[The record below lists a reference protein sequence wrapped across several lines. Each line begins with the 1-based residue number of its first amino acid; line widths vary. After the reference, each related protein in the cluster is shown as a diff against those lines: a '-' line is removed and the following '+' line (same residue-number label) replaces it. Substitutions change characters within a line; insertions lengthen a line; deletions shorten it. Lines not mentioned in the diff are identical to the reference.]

1 MDTPLTRCQWV
12 NQDPEYIA
20 YHDHEWGKPTYDN
33 LALFEMICLEGQQ
46 AGLSWYTILK
56 KRQGY
61 RDLFHHFDPEK
72 IALMDEDDIERLMQD
87 TRIIRNRLK
96 INGIIANAKAYLTMK
111 ENGEDFSSFIWQFVN
126 GQPIVNGWE
135 KPSQVPAETEIS
147 KLLSKAL
154 KKRGFKFVG
163 SITCYAFMQATG
175 MINDHLVN
183 CCQFK

>member
-1 MDTPLTRCQWV
+1 MDTALTRCHWV

-33 LALFEMICLEGQQ
+33 LTLFEMICLEGQQ

-72 IALMDEDDIERLMQD
+72 IASMNEDDIERLMQD

-96 INGIIANAKAYLTMK
+96 INAIIANAKAYLAMK
-111 ENGEDFSSFIWQFVN
+111 ENGEDFSTFIWQFVN

-135 KPSQVPAETEIS
+135 LSSQVPAETELS